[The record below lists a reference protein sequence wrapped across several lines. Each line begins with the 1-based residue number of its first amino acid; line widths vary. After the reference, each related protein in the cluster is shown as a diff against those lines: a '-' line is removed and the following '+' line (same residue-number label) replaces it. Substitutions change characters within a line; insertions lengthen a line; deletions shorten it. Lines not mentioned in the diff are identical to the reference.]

1 MEPEVIYWA
10 LAGIAALITAVAGL
24 SIGMWKWDARRIRA
38 DAEADIRR
46 AEERAVERQ
55 HELELA
61 RLAVQ
66 KDAHEREV
74 DLLGR
79 LERQK
84 AEIADIRRTIEERLF
99 VALDDARQAKVDLR
113 DVIDRHI
120 KAVDQAN
127 HAELAAIE
135 ALRGDVGGLRDRLT
149 GEYKAILT
157 QMGAVI
163 EQSSTVNR
171 MMTDLVGCVAAYH
184 ERVESAIQR
193 QEKTQGGA
201 DGEDR
206 QAQKEQ
212 ESKGH
217 ERGTGS

>member
-1 MEPEVIYWA
+1 MESEFIYPF

-46 AEERAVERQ
+46 ANERANERE

-61 RLAVQ
+61 RMAVQ
-66 KDAHEREV
+66 KEAHEREV

-79 LERQK
+79 LNRQS

-99 VALDDARQAKVDLR
+99 VALDDARQTKVDLK

-120 KAVDQAN
+120 KVIDQAN
-127 HAELAAIE
+127 KAEMAAIE
-135 ALRGDVGGLRDRLT
+135 KLRGDVGGLRDQLT

-171 MMTDLVGCVAAYH
+171 MMTDLVQCVATYH
-184 ERVESAIQR
+184 ERVESALKR
-193 QEKTQGGA
+193 QGQTEESA

-206 QAQKEQ
+206 AARETQEQ
-212 ESKGH
+212 ELK
-217 ERGTGS
+217 ET

>member
-1 MEPEVIYWA
+1 MEPEIIYWG
-10 LAGIAALITAVAGL
+10 LAGVGGLITSVAGL

-46 AEERAVERQ
+46 ADERAKERQ

-66 KDAHEREV
+66 KEAHEREV

-79 LERQK
+79 LDRQK
-84 AEIADIRRTIEERLF
+84 AEIADVRKIIEERLV
-99 VALDDARQAKVDLR
+99 VALDDARQAKVDLK

-120 KAVDQAN
+120 KVIDQAN
-127 HAELAAIE
+127 KAEMAAIE
-135 ALRGDVGGLRDRLT
+135 KLRGDVGGLRDQLT

-163 EQSSTVNR
+163 EQSGTVNR
-171 MMTDLVGCVAAYH
+171 MMTDLL
-184 ERVESAIQR
+184 
-193 QEKTQGGA
+193 TL
-201 DGEDR
+201 
-206 QAQKEQ
+206 
-212 ESKGH
+212 
-217 ERGTGS
+217 T

>member
-1 MEPEVIYWA
+1 MEPEAIYW
-10 LAGIAALITAVAGL
+10 LLGGIAALFSTVF
-24 SIGMWKWDARRIRA
+24 GMWKWDARRIRA

-46 AEERAVERQ
+46 AEERAKERQ

-84 AEIADIRRTIEERLF
+84 TEIADVRKMIEERLF

-113 DVIDRHI
+113 DIIDRHI
-120 KAVDQAN
+120 KVVDAAN
-127 HAELAAIE
+127 KAELQEIQ

-149 GEYKAILT
+149 GEYKAILA

-163 EQSSTVNR
+163 EQSGTVNR
-171 MMTDLVGCVAAYH
+171 MMTELVESVAAYH

-193 QEKTQGGA
+193 QEKTESGA

-206 QAQKEQ
+206 AAREKQEQ
-212 ESKGH
+212 EKKES
-217 ERGTGS
+217 

>member
-1 MEPEVIYWA
+1 MESEFIYPF

-46 AEERAVERQ
+46 ANERANERE

-61 RLAVQ
+61 RMAVQ
-66 KDAHEREV
+66 KEAHEREV

-79 LERQK
+79 LNRQS

-99 VALDDARQAKVDLR
+99 VALDDARQTKVDLK

-120 KAVDQAN
+120 KVIDQAN
-127 HAELAAIE
+127 KAEMAAIE
-135 ALRGDVGGLRDRLT
+135 KLRGDVGGLRDQLT

-171 MMTDLVGCVAAYH
+171 MMTDLVQCVAAYH
-184 ERVESAIQR
+184 ERVENMLKR
-193 QEKTQGGA
+193 QEQTEGSA

-206 QAQKEQ
+206 AAREEQ
-212 ESKGH
+212 ESKDK
-217 ERGTGS
+217 